1 MSEMIERVARAIGK
15 VEGYDLPN
23 DLTLPHTSGSRVGR
37 TLAMAR
43 AAIEEMRESTPEMHK
58 AAWEACDRV
67 NEFVA
72 MNDKWAD
79 YNGRV
84 YRAMISAALNEQVSG

>member
-1 MSEMIERVARAIGK
+1 MTMIDRVAAAIAMK
-15 VEGYDLPN
+15 SEGWTKNAKDYI
-23 DLTLPHTSGSRVGR
+23 PH
-37 TLAMAR
+37 AR
-43 AAIEEMRESTPEMHK
+43 AAIEAMRESTPEMHK